1 MSTGTLPL
9 IPADIFFAK
18 QKLTRELKREPTDEE
33 LAKKVKITLKELNDR
48 LDMKTEYTVYNEN
61 SLSPSF
67 QSGAHDYYVRSPIQ
81 KNTQKKMP
89 IFENPNRYDDIGGG
103 KKRTR
108 QYKNRKYTKKYK
120 KSKTMSHRESIK
132 KSTKKGRKV

>member
-33 LAKKVKITLKELNDR
+33 LANKVKITLKELNDR
-48 LDMKTEYTVYNEN
+48 LNMKIMRTEYNEN
-61 SLSPSF
+61 SLSPSY
-67 QSGAHDYYVRSPIQ
+67 QNRAHDYYASSIQ

-120 KSKTMSHRESIK
+120 KSKSRRESMKKSIK
-132 KSTKKGRKV
+132 KGMKKYI

>member
-33 LAKKVKITLKELNDR
+33 LANKVKITLKELNDR
-48 LDMKTEYTVYNEN
+48 LNMKTEYTEN
-61 SLSPSF
+61 SLSPSY
-67 QSGAHDYYVRSPIQ
+67 QSGAHDYYASSIQ

-89 IFENPNRYDDIGGG
+89 IFENPSRYDDTGGG

-108 QYKNRKYTKKYK
+108 QYKKPKIYQK
-120 KSKTMSHRESIK
+120 I
-132 KSTKKGRKV
+132 